1 MRMALTPE
9 KMRAVDQYMIQTLG
23 ISGIVLM
30 ENAARGVCDVI
41 MDEYE
46 PCTVRVFCGAGN
58 NGGDGFAVARILIAH
73 GYDVQVAVAAKQ
85 EEIKG
90 DAAVN
95 FEFFRRTGEY
105 HIFVQDEKDLEE
117 LYEVDLI
124 VDALFGTGL
133 CRNVQGFYQKVI
145 QHINDS
151 DADVISVD
159 IPSGI
164 DAQNGQVMG
173 EAVAADF
180 TVTFQ
185 YAKTGHFLFPGRA
198 NTGIL
203 EVVKIGVD
211 EGCEVLTQENVCVY
225 ESDDED
231 ICMGRRELN
240 TNKGDY
246 GRLLLVAGSFGMAG
260 AAILAAR
267 AASKAGAGL
276 VTVASTDEVVGAVQS
291 SVPYVTCKVIAN
303 EEGTI
308 TRKAGYDIE
317 RLLKGKTALA
327 VGPGLGINSDIVE
340 VVRRLIGV
348 GNLVKII
355 DADALNAV
363 AQDLNMLKDKQG
375 ELILTPHPK
384 EFSRLI
390 DVSVKDILSNPIRY
404 AVEFAVEYEVTLV
417 LKGATTVIA
426 DKFGNATLVCAGCAG
441 MAKGGSGD
449 VLTGIISGLAAQG
462 KDAYE
467 SALCGVY
474 LAAMAGEAAE
484 REKGEYAMTPMD
496 TVDAI
501 GREIERII
509 VDTICAD
516 TVKKEEKEIP
526 PSLKTAGVSEYKDY
540 QTQVYD
546 EQFVQPQESENSLEE
561 DSMLHEL
568 SEKSPEEILKEI
580 EEKEETQEINRD
592 ILSELIENES
602 KTSKDPTR
610 RRIG

>member
-1 MRMALTPE
+1 
-9 KMRAVDQYMIQTLG
+9 
-23 ISGIVLM
+23 
-30 ENAARGVCDVI
+30 
-41 MDEYE
+41 
-46 PCTVRVFCGAGN
+46 
-58 NGGDGFAVARILIAH
+58 
-73 GYDVQVAVAAKQ
+73 
-85 EEIKG
+85 
-90 DAAVN
+90 
-95 FEFFRRTGEY
+95 
-105 HIFVQDEKDLEE
+105 
-117 LYEVDLI
+117 
-124 VDALFGTGL
+124 
-133 CRNVQGFYQKVI
+133 
-145 QHINDS
+145 
-151 DADVISVD
+151 
-159 IPSGI
+159 
-164 DAQNGQVMG
+164 
-173 EAVAADF
+173 
-180 TVTFQ
+180 
-185 YAKTGHFLFPGRA
+185 GHFLFPGRA

-390 DVSVKDILSNPIRY
+390 DVSVKDILSNPIQY

-484 REKGEYAMTPMD
+484 QEKGEYAMTPMD